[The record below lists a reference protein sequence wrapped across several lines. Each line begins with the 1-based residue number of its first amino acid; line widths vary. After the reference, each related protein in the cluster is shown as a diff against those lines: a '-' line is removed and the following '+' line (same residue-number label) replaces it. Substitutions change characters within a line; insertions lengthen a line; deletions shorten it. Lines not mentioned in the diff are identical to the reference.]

1 MTTPISPMAELLRR
15 AAPLIPV
22 LKVERVE
29 DAAPLARALVAGGLP
44 VMEVTLRTAVAYE
57 AIAAMQAVEG
67 AVVGAGTV
75 TAPAQLQQLRRMNVA
90 FAVSPGSTPALLRAG
105 MDPETPFL
113 PGISSASDIMEAME
127 AGYDC
132 FKFFPAHYAGGPDLL
147 RAFAGPFPNAQF
159 CPTGGISLE
168 NAGDY
173 LTLKNVLCVGGS
185 WLTPRER
192 VAAGDW
198 AGIGRLA
205 SEAVAR
211 LADHH
216 R

>member
-1 MTTPISPMAELLRR
+1 MTILTSPMADLLAR

-22 LKVERVE
+22 LKVERIE

-57 AIAAMQAVEG
+57 AIAAMQEVEG

-90 FAVSPGSTPALLRAG
+90 FAVSPGATPALLRAG

-113 PGISSASDIMEAME
+113 PGVSTASDIMEAME
-127 AGYDC
+127 AGYNC
-132 FKFFPAHYAGGPDLL
+132 FKFFPAHYAGGQDLL
-147 RAFAGPFPNAQF
+147 RAFSGPFPNAQF

-173 LTLKNVLCVGGS
+173 LALENVLCVGGS
-185 WLTPRER
+185 WLAPRER

-198 AGIGRLA
+198 AGIERLA
-205 SEAVAR
+205 NAAVAQ
-211 LADHH
+211 LAD
-216 R
+216 RDR